1 MSGNRIALS
10 AQPLRHCAACGR
22 PRGNVRR
29 DWQPITRDGAIIG
42 WTCPACPRWDEPIR
56 RLVGNGGVRFRVV
69 VDATPKGAG
78 KRRQATRTLATLDEA
93 RAFVEQVRA
102 EVAAA
107 RTFRRPDVETVAQ
120 LCERWL
126 ASRRDVRQ
134 VTRDGYRNALAPAL
148 RRIGDRDV
156 RTLTV
161 ADVEALAEWMG
172 SEGGRRGQPL
182 GPRSVRAALVALS
195 QAFDVATHEEAVDR
209 NVVRLARRPR
219 QRTRVGKD
227 LEHWKPDDL
236 RRFRE
241 HADTDP
247 LAGAWRLTLC
257 GLTRADVMGLRWSDV
272 DLDAGTVTVRQGRVA
287 LDDGDAVDEP
297 KSPQRR
303 RIVPVEEIHSGTVA
317 ALRALR
323 AAQAA
328 DRLAA
333 GTAWHDSGLV
343 VVDALGRGLRPE
355 VYSDRFRRLCA
366 DAGVPVIRLHSVRH
380 SLAFWLHREGTLAAD
395 AAALLGHTIEVH
407 LATYLP
413 ESGASGI
420 ASAAAAL
427 GRATARW

>member
-1 MSGNRIALS
+1 MSGNRIALP

-29 DWQPITRDGAIIG
+29 DWQPITRDGTVVG
-42 WTCPACPRWDEPIR
+42 WTCPACPEVSEPIR
-56 RLVGNGGVRFRVV
+56 RVASAAGVRFRVV
-69 VDATPKGAG
+69 VDATPRGSRQ
-78 KRRQATRTLATLDEA
+78 RRQTTRTLPTLDEA

-107 RTFRRPDVETVAQ
+107 GTFRRPDVETVAQ
-120 LCERWL
+120 LCDRWL
-126 ASRRDVRQ
+126 ASRRDVRR
-134 VTRDGYRNALAPAL
+134 VTVEGYRNALAPVL
-148 RRIGDRDV
+148 RHIGDRDL

-161 ADVEALAEWMG
+161 AEVEALAGWMG
-172 SEGGRRGQPL
+172 REGGRRGQPL

-195 QAFDVATHEEAVDR
+195 QAFDVAAHEGAVAR

-219 QRTRVGKD
+219 QRTAVGRD
-227 LEHWKPDDL
+227 LEHWQPGDL
-236 RRFRE
+236 LRFRE
-241 HADTDP
+241 RADRDP
-247 LAGAWRLTLC
+247 LAGPWRLTLC

-272 DLDAGTVTVRQGRVA
+272 DFDAGTVTVRQGRVA

-303 RIVPVEEIHSGTVA
+303 RTVPAEVVHPGTVA
-317 ALRALR
+317 ALRTLR

-328 DRLAA
+328 DQLAA
-333 GTAWHDSGLV
+333 GTAWQDSGLV

-355 VYSDRFRRLCA
+355 VYSDRFGRLCVE
-366 DAGVPVIRLHSVRH
+366 AGVPVIRLHSVRH
-380 SLAFWLHREGTLAAD
+380 SLAFWLHGLGIAPAD
-395 AAALLGHTIEVH
+395 AAALLGHTVEVH

-420 ASAAAAL
+420 KAAAAAL
-427 GRATARW
+427 GRATARG